1 MNYDFCNFAIF
12 TIHTKN
18 VPGVEGR
25 EVGGIGQSGLLQL
38 TPYCKEFCE
47 KNEAA
52 TNEAMERIFRDISEE
67 ALAVTIRTISKM
79 ERNVQTL

>member
-1 MNYDFCNFAIF
+1 MNYDFCNFYNTYKKCAGCRRTGSRWDRPKRI
-12 TIHTKN
+12 
-18 VPGVEGR
+18 
-25 EVGGIGQSGLLQL
+25 QL

-67 ALAVTIRTISKM
+67 ELAVTIRTISKM